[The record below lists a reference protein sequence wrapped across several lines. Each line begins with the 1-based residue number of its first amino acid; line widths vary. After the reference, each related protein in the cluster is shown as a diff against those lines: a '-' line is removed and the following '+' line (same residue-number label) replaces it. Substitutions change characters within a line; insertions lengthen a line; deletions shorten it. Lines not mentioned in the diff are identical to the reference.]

1 MVDENPA
8 DQFLA
13 FIREQAIALASKHEV
28 PSNRQQW
35 EQHSSEIRV
44 RLLKALGGFPAAKC
58 KLNPQMLGK
67 MSFDGYTIEKILI
80 QTIPGVW
87 MTANIYRPDGDGPFP
102 AVLCVH
108 GHWKGAKQDP
118 TVQARCIGLAKL
130 GFLAMAV
137 DAFGAGERG
146 IEEPLGEYHGDMT
159 AATLYATGRMLPG
172 IQVYENMR
180 CADYL

>member
-1 MVDENPA
+1 MVLENPA

-13 FIREQAIALASKHEV
+13 YVREQAMALASKHGL

-35 EQHSSEIRV
+35 GQQSKEIRE
-44 RLLKALGGFPAAKC
+44 RLVKALGGFPASKC
-58 KLNPQMLGK
+58 KLKAQTLGK
-67 MSFDGYTIEKILI
+67 MSFDGYTIEKVVL

-118 TVQARCIGLAKL
+118 TVQARCIGLA
-130 GFLAMAV
+130 
-137 DAFGAGERG
+137 
-146 IEEPLGEYHGDMT
+146 
-159 AATLYATGRMLPG
+159 
-172 IQVYENMR
+172 
-180 CADYL
+180 C